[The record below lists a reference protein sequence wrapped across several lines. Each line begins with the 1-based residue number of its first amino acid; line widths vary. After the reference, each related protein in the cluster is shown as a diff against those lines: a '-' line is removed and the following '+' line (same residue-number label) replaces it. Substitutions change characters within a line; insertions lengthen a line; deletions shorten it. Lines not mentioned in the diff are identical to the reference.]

1 MEKYSTRDF
10 DRDFPNDDACLEWLK
25 DNRWPNGMTCEK
37 CQQVTPHYRITGRP
51 CYSCDRCGTHVYPMA
66 GTIFEGTRFGH
77 LKLWFK
83 AVAYMAV
90 TRCGI
95 SSRQLSRDLGVTVK
109 TGWRMF
115 HQIRKVLMENEGS
128 LKGDIEIDETFI
140 GGKAANMHKAQ
151 REKIGGRGTAG
162 KTAIFGMVERKG
174 RVRAKVVSNTDA
186 RTLLP
191 EITATVPVG
200 SAIISDGMASYDG
213 LKGMGYKHETVPHSH
228 GIYVLGEDIHTN
240 TIEGFWSQLKRSID
254 GTYHH
259 VTPQHLQKYVDE
271 YSFRYSHR
279 NDDKAMFKTMM
290 ERVILFSD

>member
-10 DRDFPNDDACLEWLK
+10 ERDFPNDDACLEWLF
-25 DNRWPNGMTCEK
+25 NQRWPEGVFCDK
-37 CQQVTPHYRITGRP
+37 CQRITTHHRIKARP
-51 CYSCDRCGTHVYPMA
+51 VYSCQFCGSHVNPMA
-66 GTIFEGTRFGH
+66 GTIFEGTRFSH

-115 HQIRKVLMENEGS
+115 HQIRKVLSEDATG
-128 LKGDIEIDETFI
+128 LTGIVEIDETFV
-140 GGKAANMHKAQ
+140 GGKAANMHKSK

-162 KTAIFGMVERKG
+162 KTVVLGMVERGG
-174 RVRAKVVSNTDA
+174 RVHAKVVANTDA
-186 RTLLP
+186 GTLIP
-191 EITATVPVG
+191 EIRATVPTG
-200 SAIISDGMASYDG
+200 TAIVTDGLASYDDLG
-213 LKGMGYKHETVPHSH
+213 KLGYQHDVVPHSQ
-228 GIYVLGEDIHTN
+228 GIYVLGKDIHTN
-240 TIEGFWSQLKRSID
+240 TIEGFWGQLKRSID

-259 VTPQHLQKYVDE
+259 VTPEHLQDYVDE

-279 NDDKAMFKTMM
+279 NDEQAMFKTMM
-290 ERVILFSD
+290 NQVIQYAD

>member
-1 MEKYSTRDF
+1 MEKYTTRDF
-10 DRDFPNDDACLEWLK
+10 ERDFPTDDACLEWLLN
-25 DNRWPNGMTCEK
+25 NRWPDGVLCEK
-37 CQQVTPHYRITGRP
+37 CQHVTPHYRISGRP
-51 CYSCDRCGTHVYPMA
+51 CFSCDRCGSHVYPMA

-77 LKLWFK
+77 LRLWFK

-115 HQIRKVLMENEGS
+115 HQIRKVLAENDGA
-128 LKGDIEIDETFI
+128 LGGNVEIDETFF
-140 GGKAANMHKAQ
+140 GGKAANMHKAK

-162 KTAIFGMVERKG
+162 KTVVFGMVERNG
-174 RVRAKVVSNTDA
+174 RVRAKVVPNTDA
-186 RTLLP
+186 RTLIP
-191 EITATVPVG
+191 EIRATVPVG
-200 SAIISDGMASYDG
+200 TAIVSDGMASYND
-213 LKGMGYKHETVPHSH
+213 LERLGYQHDVVPHSQ
-228 GIYVLGEDIHTN
+228 GVYVLGKDIHTN

-271 YSFRYSHR
+271 YGFRYSHR
-279 NDDKAMFKTMM
+279 NDEQAMFKTMM
-290 ERVILFSD
+290 ERVVRQAD